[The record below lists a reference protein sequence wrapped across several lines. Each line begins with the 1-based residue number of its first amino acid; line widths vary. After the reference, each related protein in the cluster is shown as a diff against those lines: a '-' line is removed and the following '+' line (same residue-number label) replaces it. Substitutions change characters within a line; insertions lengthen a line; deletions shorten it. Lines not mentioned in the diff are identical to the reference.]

1 MGIFN
6 VLKKGA
12 EIYANEIRK
21 LSEQV
26 EKEKEKEKMYT
37 LSKDEL
43 IKEAKKEGN
52 TQARKMAA
60 MSVLKELYEKKD

>member
-26 EKEKEKEKMYT
+26 EKEKEKMYT

-43 IKEAKKEGN
+43 VKEAKKEGN

>member
-1 MGIFN
+1 
-6 VLKKGA
+6 
-12 EIYANEIRK
+12 
-21 LSEQV
+21 
-26 EKEKEKEKMYT
+26 MYT

-52 TQARKMAA
+52 TQAHKMAA

>member
-26 EKEKEKEKMYT
+26 EKEKEKMYT
-37 LSKDEL
+37 LSRDEL

-60 MSVLKELYEKKD
+60 MLVLKELYGKND

>member
-26 EKEKEKEKMYT
+26 EKEKGKVYT
-37 LSKDEL
+37 WSKDKL

-52 TQARKMAA
+52 TQARKVAA
-60 MSVLKELYEKKD
+60 ISVLREVYEKKD